1 MQYVWL
7 SNYFL
12 SREIRT
18 TDDVIFYES
27 FDLLSSL
34 FKALL
39 FAKKKKSFPLHS
51 CTTTITSYN
60 RPQQRHI
67 TCVFLRRSWCFSKQF
82 LCSLL
87 ECTLSLQ
94 LIKTE
99 AYNPGANIA
108 LGWGGGGSCYLG
120 CLHWCY
126 CHFKLCIWG
135 NLPAPTPGPIKT
147 VDPPNDPGGT
157 DDSTAGSRGFQF
169 VVRQ

>member
-1 MQYVWL
+1 MML
-7 SNYFL
+7 SFTSLLTYFL
-12 SREIRT
+12 VFSRH
-18 TDDVIFYES
+18 FC
-27 FDLLSSL
+27 LQ
-34 FKALL
+34 
-39 FAKKKKSFPLHS
+39 KKKTSFPLHS

-67 TCVFLRRSWCFSKQF
+67 TCVFLRHSWCFSKQF

-108 LGWGGGGSCYLG
+108 LGVGGGGSCYLG